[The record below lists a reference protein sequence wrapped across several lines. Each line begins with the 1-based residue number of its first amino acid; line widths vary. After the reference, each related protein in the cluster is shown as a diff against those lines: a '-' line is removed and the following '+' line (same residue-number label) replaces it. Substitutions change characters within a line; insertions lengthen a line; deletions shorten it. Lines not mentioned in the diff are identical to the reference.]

1 MGGCESTHSNF
12 SKAAGSDDDQEDL
25 AQVMK
30 KEKEDQLVL
39 VETLKVVGTVAAV
52 AVGVALVGWGLS
64 QLVDGLEEKSNKKKM
79 MKAPGRDFRIF
90 RDDFERD
97 PSSYFRSLRD

>member
-1 MGGCESTHSNF
+1 MGGCESTHSN
-12 SKAAGSDDDQEDL
+12 SKAAGSDHDQDL
-25 AQVMK
+25 AQVVK
-30 KEKEDQLVL
+30 KEKEDQA

-79 MKAPGRDFRIF
+79 MKAPGRDIRIF

>member
-1 MGGCESTHSNF
+1 MGGCESTHSN
-12 SKAAGSDDDQEDL
+12 SKAAGSDHDQDL
-25 AQVMK
+25 AQVVK
-30 KEKEDQLVL
+30 KEKEDQV

-97 PSSYFRSLRD
+97 PSGYFRSLRD